1 MEVATATAV
10 AGTTTATGT
19 TMVAVET
26 ATVAAGTTIATETTT
41 TVAAGTITAMATTT
55 ATVVAG
61 TTTAMATTMVAR
73 CNKSWEQLAAGR
85 ESHPPGTN
93 PARIKVVS
101 HLCHKSRSL

>member
-1 MEVATATAV
+1 
-10 AGTTTATGT
+10 
-19 TMVAVET
+19 MVAVET

-55 ATVVAG
+55 VTVVAGTTTAMATTVVATTTVVAG

-85 ESHPPGTN
+85 GSHPPGTN

>member
-1 MEVATATAV
+1 
-10 AGTTTATGT
+10 
-19 TMVAVET
+19 
-26 ATVAAGTTIATETTT
+26 
-41 TVAAGTITAMATTT
+41 MATTT
-55 ATVVAG
+55 ATVVATTTVVAG

-85 ESHPPGTN
+85 GSHPPGTN

>member
-1 MEVATATAV
+1 MGV

-26 ATVAAGTTIATETTT
+26 TTVAAGTTTAMATTTATVAAGTT
-41 TVAAGTITAMATTT
+41 TAMATTVVAT

-85 ESHPPGTN
+85 GSHPPGTN

-101 HLCHKSRSL
+101 HLCRKSRSL